1 MENLYDY
8 CLESVIRDKYR
19 ASKAA
24 KTENE
29 VEDIVSTLSDKERRH
44 MGFTKKDEKYKKPEE
59 YKLLAKRFI
68 ERVDGKAV
76 AFFDLNEYDTGYNAV
91 VVTRHGE
98 EYRGKGYAS
107 KAIQSGLKW
116 YDKNRYRLK
125 KPIIWWAEKNN
136 KGFQRLAEK
145 MGFKKDHSIE
155 KSDDEW
161 IRNNWIKYVYE

>member
-1 MENLYDY
+1 MDNLFDI
-8 CLESVIRDKYR
+8 CLESVMRDIYR
-19 ASKAA
+19 AREAS

-29 VEDIVSTLSDKERRH
+29 VEDIVSTLSGEERKR

-91 VVTRHGE
+91 VVTRHGD

-107 KAIQSGLKW
+107 KAIRAGLKW
-116 YDKNRYRLK
+116 YNKNKYKLK

-136 KGFQRLAEK
+136 ENSQRLAEK
-145 MGFKKDHSIE
+145 MGFKKDNTIE
-155 KSDDEW
+155 KSDDDW
-161 IRNNWIKYVYE
+161 IKNNWVKYVYE